1 MTNNTGKEKWIDD
14 VLNSVQG
21 MSRIHPQGVYDNAMA
36 NLGKPRTVTHP
47 FPVMRW
53 AAAAILLLALNIGS
67 AIYYK
72 SNVRVSSNTSSENPL
87 ALQFQSSSYNY

>member
-21 MSRIHPQGVYDNAMA
+21 ISRIHPQGVYDNAMA
-36 NLGKPRTVTHP
+36 NLNKPRTVTHP
-47 FPVMRW
+47 FPAKRW

-72 SNVRVSSNTSSENPL
+72 SNIRVSSNASSENPL
-87 ALQFQSSSYNY
+87 ASQFESSSYNY